1 MVKRH
6 ESRRSKQAVIAG
18 RLLRIRA
25 EMQALDS
32 QLKQNTQQSAD
43 GNDLESLEA
52 LKGQLDGI
60 YQTQAFQNLLLKR
73 KDIAGAFQR
82 KDVLADEQIKASSKD
97 RLNLDALVSSLKK
110 QEKKDD

>member
-1 MVKRH
+1 MDYSKATLASNVSSSVAKLEKDVHLEANNFKNSLTKFKHISDVEMVKRN
-6 ESRRSKQAVIAG
+6 ESRRSKQAIIAG

-60 YQTQAFQNLLLKR
+60 YKT
-73 KDIAGAFQR
+73 
-82 KDVLADEQIKASSKD
+82 
-97 RLNLDALVSSLKK
+97 
-110 QEKKDD
+110 